1 MMSIVA
7 SCLYSPLI
15 PVKSYPKLNTFRPAF
30 GLIQGMGKLMAIAL
44 VMGLNSCQDTGFI
57 APLPQD
63 LGSSLNTTR
72 NEQNSRLSYDGRYLV
87 FASDREKQRGIWL
100 YDLVARR
107 LIPLPGVN
115 QPNNFQDQ
123 PDISADGRYLVYVS
137 EQSGKSSI
145 WFYDRQTFEAENI
158 TQNWLGE
165 VRRPSISG
173 NGRFI
178 SFETNRS
185 GQWDLVIYD
194 RGLNLEI
201 SLPKDGIKKENAI
214 K

>member
-1 MMSIVA
+1 
-7 SCLYSPLI
+7 
-15 PVKSYPKLNTFRPAF
+15 
-30 GLIQGMGKLMAIAL
+30 MAIAL
-44 VMGLNSCQDTGFI
+44 AMSLGSCQETGFI

-87 FASDREKQRGIWL
+87 FASDRGRQRGIWL

-107 LIPLPGVN
+107 LVPLPGVN

-137 EQSGKSSI
+137 EQSGKSDI
-145 WFYDRQTFEAENI
+145 WFYDRQTFEAKNI
-158 TQNWLGE
+158 TQNLLGE

-194 RGLNLEI
+194 RGINI
-201 SLPKDGIKKENAI
+201 DVSLPKNEIKQENAI

>member
-7 SCLYSPLI
+7 SCLFRPLI
-15 PVKSYPKLNTFRPAF
+15 PVKSYPKLNTLRKAF

-44 VMGLNSCQDTGFI
+44 VLGLGSCQDTGFI

-63 LGSSLNTTR
+63 LGSSLNTIR

-87 FASDREKQRGIWL
+87 FSSDRGKQRGIWL
-100 YDLVARR
+100 YDLVERR
-107 LIPLPGVN
+107 LVPLPGVN

-137 EQSGKSSI
+137 EQSGKSDI

-158 TQNWLGE
+158 TPNWLGE

-173 NGRFI
+173 NGRFV

-194 RGLNLEI
+194 RGMKIDL
-201 SLPKDGIKKENAI
+201 SLPKNGIKKENTV

>member
-1 MMSIVA
+1 M
-7 SCLYSPLI
+7 
-15 PVKSYPKLNTFRPAF
+15 KSYPKLAQFRKSF
-30 GLIQGMGKLMAIAL
+30 GLNKGMGGLMAIAL
-44 VMGLNSCQDTGFI
+44 VLGLGSCQDTGFI

-72 NEQNSRLSYDGRYLV
+72 NEHNSRFSYDGRYLV
-87 FASDREKQRGIWL
+87 FASDRGKQRGIWL

-145 WFYDRQTFEAENI
+145 WFYDRQTFEAKNI

-173 NGRFI
+173 NSRFI

-194 RGLNLEI
+194 RGINMEL
-201 SLPKDGIKKENAI
+201 SLPKGQIKKENTI

>member
-1 MMSIVA
+1 M
-7 SCLYSPLI
+7 
-15 PVKSYPKLNTFRPAF
+15 KFYPKLAQFRTWF
-30 GLIQGMGKLMAIAL
+30 GLSKGIASLMAIAL
-44 VMGLNSCQDTGFI
+44 VTGLISCQDTGFI

-87 FASDREKQRGIWL
+87 FASDRGRQRGIWL
-100 YDLVARR
+100 YDLVERR
-107 LIPLPGVN
+107 VVPLPGVN

-137 EQSGKSSI
+137 EQSGKSDI
-145 WFYDRQTFEAENI
+145 WLYDRQTFEAKNI
-158 TQNWLGE
+158 TQNLPGE

-194 RGLNLEI
+194 RGMNI
-201 SLPKDGIKKENAI
+201 DVSLPKNEMKQKNDIK
-214 K
+214 

>member
-1 MMSIVA
+1 M
-7 SCLYSPLI
+7 
-15 PVKSYPKLNTFRPAF
+15 KSYPKLNNFRKPF
-30 GLIQGMGKLMAIAL
+30 GLIQGIRKLMAIAL
-44 VMGLNSCQDTGFI
+44 VLGLSSCQETGFI

-87 FASDREKQRGIWL
+87 FASDRGKQRGIWL

-107 LIPLPGVN
+107 LVPLPGVN

-137 EQSGKSSI
+137 EQSGKSDI
-145 WFYDRQTFEAENI
+145 WFYDRQSFEAKNI
-158 TQNWLGE
+158 TQNLPGE

-194 RGLNLEI
+194 RGVNLEI
-201 SLPKDGIKKENAI
+201 SLPKNQIKQENDI

>member
-1 MMSIVA
+1 M
-7 SCLYSPLI
+7 
-15 PVKSYPKLNTFRPAF
+15 KFYPKLNNFRKPF
-30 GLIQGMGKLMAIAL
+30 GLIQGMALFVAITSL
-44 VMGLNSCQDTGFI
+44 MGLGSCQETGFI

-87 FASDREKQRGIWL
+87 FASDRGRQRGIWL
-100 YDLVARR
+100 YDLVDRR
-107 LIPLPGVN
+107 IVPLPGVN

-137 EQSGKSSI
+137 EQSGKSDI
-145 WFYDRQTFEAENI
+145 WFYDRQTFEAKNI
-158 TQNWLGE
+158 TQNLPGE

-194 RGLNLEI
+194 RGINI
-201 SLPKDGIKKENAI
+201 DVSLPKNQIKQKNDI

>member
-1 MMSIVA
+1 
-7 SCLYSPLI
+7 
-15 PVKSYPKLNTFRPAF
+15 
-30 GLIQGMGKLMAIAL
+30 MAIAL
-44 VMGLNSCQDTGFI
+44 VMGLNSCQETGFI

-63 LGSSLNTTR
+63 MGSSLNTTR

-87 FASDREKQRGIWL
+87 FASDRGKQRGIWL
-100 YDLVARR
+100 YDLVERR
-107 LIPLPGVN
+107 LVPLPGVN

-137 EQSGKSSI
+137 EQSGKSDI

-158 TQNWLGE
+158 TPHWLGE

-173 NGRFI
+173 NGRFV

-194 RGLNLEI
+194 RGMKIDL
-201 SLPKDGIKKENAI
+201 SLPKNGIKKENTV

>member
-1 MMSIVA
+1 M
-7 SCLYSPLI
+7 
-15 PVKSYPKLNTFRPAF
+15 KSYPKLAQFRKCFA
-30 GLIQGMGKLMAIAL
+30 LNQGTGGLMAIAL
-44 VMGLNSCQDTGFI
+44 VLGLGSCQDTGFI

-87 FASDREKQRGIWL
+87 FASDRGKQRGIWL
-100 YDLVARR
+100 YDLVERR
-107 LIPLPGVN
+107 LVPLPGVN

-158 TQNWLGE
+158 TPNWLGE

-194 RGLNLEI
+194 RGMNIDLA
-201 SLPKDGIKKENAI
+201 LPKGEMKKENAI

>member
-1 MMSIVA
+1 M
-7 SCLYSPLI
+7 
-15 PVKSYPKLNTFRPAF
+15 KSYPKLAQFRKWF
-30 GLIQGMGKLMAIAL
+30 RLSKGTGGLMAIAL
-44 VMGLNSCQDTGFI
+44 AMSLGSCQETGFI
-57 APLPQD
+57 APFPQD
-63 LGSSLNTTR
+63 IGSALNTTS

-87 FASDREKQRGIWL
+87 FASDRGRQRGIWL

-107 LIPLPGVN
+107 LVPLPGVN

-137 EQSGKSSI
+137 EQSGKSDI
-145 WFYDRQTFEAENI
+145 WFYDRQTFEAKNI
-158 TQNWLGE
+158 TQNLLGE

-194 RGLNLEI
+194 RGINLEL
-201 SLPKDGIKKENAI
+201 SLPKDGIQKENPV